1 MIVTGLSLKGFR
13 NYEEAYCEF
22 SDGINIICG
31 KNAQGKTNLL
41 EAVYLLAGARSFRT
55 RTDDDLIGFGKNTA
69 LVRGLAQA
77 DGRESEIEFLYRR
90 GCRKIITVNGVK
102 KTPSALS
109 GLVRTVLF
117 SPSDLELVRGGAA
130 ARRRFMDLAICQL
143 RPRYAAALTEYNKLL
158 AHKTRILRDK
168 DKKPSLLDVLHEFN
182 DGMARAGAAIIFYRS
197 AWCDKLSSSAARIH
211 ADISGCG
218 EILTAGYH
226 TVSSVPE
233 PRQMKMGQI
242 YDLLLEHAAQ
252 HREAE
257 LASGLC
263 LSGPHKDEIELTIDG
278 AEARGFASQGQAR
291 TAALSLKLA
300 ERDISEQDAGDMP
313 VLLLDDVLSELDD
326 ARRDFVLNRIT
337 GGQVLITCC
346 QNDGIAELT
355 GGKVLGIHAGRITGG
370 GLTL

>member
-1 MIVTGLSLKGFR
+1 
-13 NYEEAYCEF
+13 
-22 SDGINIICG
+22 
-31 KNAQGKTNLL
+31 
-41 EAVYLLAGARSFRT
+41 
-55 RTDDDLIGFGKNTA
+55 
-69 LVRGLAQA
+69 
-77 DGRESEIEFLYRR
+77 
-90 GCRKIITVNGVK
+90 
-102 KTPSALS
+102 
-109 GLVRTVLF
+109 
-117 SPSDLELVRGGAA
+117 
-130 ARRRFMDLAICQL
+130 
-143 RPRYAAALTEYNKLL
+143 
-158 AHKTRILRDK
+158 
-168 DKKPSLLDVLHEFN
+168 
-182 DGMARAGAAIIFYRS
+182 
-197 AWCDKLSSSAARIH
+197 
-211 ADISGCG
+211 
-218 EILTAGYH
+218 
-226 TVSSVPE
+226 
-233 PRQMKMGQI
+233 MKMGQI